1 MPPVFLHFHRKQYIL
16 LPFFIIIGVVPPFFI
31 SGSFAADET
40 VYPPWFQRIKFP
52 HWFFYPPQNTVLGY
66 DIAKGER
73 QDAYDRFCSF
83 DKMRTNGYIQIHRY
97 EHLGRL
103 RFTDQDSISF
113 YYIPHPDISPED
125 FISLD
130 SITTVTGRA
139 VLFSPDSLTVPCTPT
154 PLLTG
159 GNHPQSQNEEP
170 GYTYGYGRA
179 RVNLYNPLRAW
190 MEAESAAI
198 RDLMQK
204 SVFSLYT
211 LNRSSSQGIE
221 QTSRYEFDLEV
232 ENLEIKKRWFE
243 QETGNARVA
252 VRVRTQDIH
261 PWQTHYLS
269 CIQHIIHTAAP
280 FKISSFILKH
290 FPEKTVY

>member
-16 LPFFIIIGVVPPFFI
+16 LPFFVWFFVYSLLVP
-31 SGSFAADET
+31 AAGIAEEKN
-40 VYPPWFQRIKFP
+40 VYPPWFQRIEYP

-66 DIAKGER
+66 DIAKDER
-73 QDAYDRFCSF
+73 KDAYDRFCSF
-83 DKMRTNGYIQIHRY
+83 EKMRTSGYIQVHRY

-113 YYIPHPDISPED
+113 YYIPRPDINPED
-125 FISLD
+125 FFPLD
-130 SITTVTGRA
+130 SITTATGRA
-139 VLFSPDSLTVPCTPT
+139 VLFSPDSLHISRTSK
-154 PLLTG
+154 PLLTDCDSA
-159 GNHPQSQNEEP
+159 QSGNEEP

-221 QTSRYEFDLEV
+221 QTSRYEFDLAV
-232 ENLEIKKRWFE
+232 ENLDIQKRWFE

-261 PWQTHYLS
+261 PWETHVPS
-269 CIQHIIHTAAP
+269 CVQHIIHTAAP
-280 FKISSFILKH
+280 FKISPFILKQ
-290 FPEKTVY
+290 FSKKNLY